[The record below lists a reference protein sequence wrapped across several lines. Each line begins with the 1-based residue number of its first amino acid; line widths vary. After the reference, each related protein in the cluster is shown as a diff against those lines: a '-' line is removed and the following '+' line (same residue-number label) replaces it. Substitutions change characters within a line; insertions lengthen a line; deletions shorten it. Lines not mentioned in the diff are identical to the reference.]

1 MPFAPFVIVTATTEA
16 LRGRS
21 RVRVNEAYTDA
32 LAAAGLVPL
41 VLPPIDPIVAIA
53 SLTDVAGLVLT
64 GGEDIDPEH
73 FGQAAHAET
82 SAPHQRRDS
91 YELALARE
99 AHERRIPTLAICRGA
114 QLVNVA
120 LHGTLVQDIPS
131 QRPGQIEHNQTDRR
145 TERVH
150 PVSIEAGSRLSR
162 VLGTTTIATNSSHHQ
177 SVDAVGRGLCVTAQ
191 TADGIIEALEPTDPA
206 WWMLAVQWHPEE
218 LTATPDTS
226 PKCTSGGSFRKS
238 TFASTL
244 ISGTGFW
251 APAAVA
257 PNNTSKRTSAGFIG
271 SPELLFFCVF
281 AVLGVLARST
291 TS

>member
-131 QRPGQIEHNQTDRR
+131 QRPGPIDHNQTDRR

-162 VLGTTTIATNSSHHQ
+162 ILGTTTIATNSSHHQ

-218 LTATPDTS
+218 LTATPEDWDRRLFAAFGDAVRE
-226 PKCTSGGSFRKS
+226 SGRD
-238 TFASTL
+238 
-244 ISGTGFW
+244 
-251 APAAVA
+251 
-257 PNNTSKRTSAGFIG
+257 
-271 SPELLFFCVF
+271 
-281 AVLGVLARST
+281 
-291 TS
+291 